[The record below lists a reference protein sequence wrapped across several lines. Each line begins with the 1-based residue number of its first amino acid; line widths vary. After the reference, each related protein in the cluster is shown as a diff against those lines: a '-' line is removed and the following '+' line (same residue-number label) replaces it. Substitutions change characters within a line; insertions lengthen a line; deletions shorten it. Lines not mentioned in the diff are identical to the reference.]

1 MKKFISLLL
10 ALSMLFVL
18 CACETSQERAQRR
31 IREATQSYNDAQNKL
46 NDLENELDYVQWQI
60 ENAEG
65 K

>member
-1 MKKFISLLL
+1 MKKVVSLLL

-18 CACETSQERAQRR
+18 CACETSQERAQRK
-31 IREATQSYNDAQNKL
+31 IREATQSYNNAQSKL

-60 ENAEG
+60 DRSSG